1 MEATNMDNLYMKKLN
16 EIILPLSTLAILFVL
31 GFVLPSTTHA
41 ATAPDLGASDSF
53 SILGQT
59 LITGISTISGDVGS
73 NNVTGGVSITALTT
87 TDVAGTIFATD
98 LVAPSEGIIA
108 PAVQADASAAFTVDI
123 PGQGSDATIV
133 GNLDGQT
140 FTPGVYDQGALL
152 LAGGTVTLDGAG
164 VYIFRSASDLTSA
177 GTINLINGARACDVF
192 WRVQTSADINGTS
205 FVGTILAGAGV
216 HFGAGVTL
224 DGRALAVGADVTL
237 GVGGTI
243 SGPSCISGGGGGGGS
258 DGGGGTQ
265 RPRIH
270 VEKIAVPDEL
280 PNGPGTVVY
289 DYAVTNLG
297 KSLIENIEVTDDTC
311 SSVEFVSGDT
321 DDDEKLDTD
330 EEWSYECTM
339 RLSLTT
345 TNVVT
350 ATGEASS
357 GRETRD
363 TDEAT
368 VVVGIPRTITPPLS
382 VATTTTPRFPSTG
395 VSPREGSPL
404 TNVLVLAGLG
414 VLGFFALRKRH
425 VI

>member
-1 MEATNMDNLYMKKLN
+1 MG
-16 EIILPLSTLAILFVL
+16 TLAILLVL
-31 GFVLPSTTHA
+31 DFVLPSTTQA
-41 ATAPDLGASDSF
+41 ATAPCLGAPDSF

-87 TDVAGTIFATD
+87 GDVAGTIFATD

-108 PAVQADASAAFTVDI
+108 PAVQTDASAEFNVGI
-123 PGQGSDATIV
+123 PGQASNATIV
-133 GNLDGQT
+133 GNLDGQS

-164 VYIFRSASDLTSA
+164 IYIFRSASDLTSA
-177 GTINLINGARACDVF
+177 GTVNLINGARACDVY
-192 WRVQTSADINGTS
+192 WRVQTAANINGTA

-243 SGPSCISGGGGGGGS
+243 SGPSCISGGGGGGS
-258 DGGGGTQ
+258 GGGGGVQ

-270 VEKIAVPDEL
+270 VEKIATPDEL
-280 PNGPGTVVY
+280 PDGPGTVVY

-297 KSLIENIEVTDDTC
+297 KSLIQNIEVTDDTC

-330 EEWSYECTM
+330 EEWNYECTM

-350 ATGEASS
+350 TTGEASS
-357 GRETRD
+357 GRETKD

-368 VVVGIPRTITPPLS
+368 VVVGMSRVLALPLS
-382 VATTTTPRFPSTG
+382 GVATTTPRFPSTG
-395 VSPREGSPL
+395 VSPREGNPL
-404 TNVLVLAGLG
+404 TNVLVVAGLG
-414 VLGFFALRKRH
+414 ALGFFALRKRR

>member
-1 MEATNMDNLYMKKLN
+1 MKKLN
-16 EIILPLSTLAILFVL
+16 KIILPMGTLAILLVL
-31 GFVLPSTTHA
+31 DFVLPSTTQA
-41 ATAPDLGASDSF
+41 ATAPCLGAPDSF

-87 TDVAGTIFATD
+87 GDVAGTIFATD

-108 PAVQADASAAFTVDI
+108 PAVQTDASAEFNVGI
-123 PGQGSDATIV
+123 PGQASNATIV
-133 GNLDGQT
+133 GNLDGQS

-164 VYIFRSASDLTSA
+164 IYIFRSASDLTSA
-177 GTINLINGARACDVF
+177 GTVNLINGARACDVY
-192 WRVQTSADINGTS
+192 WRVQTAANINGTA

-243 SGPSCISGGGGGGGS
+243 SGPSCISGGGGGGS
-258 DGGGGTQ
+258 GGGGGVQ

-270 VEKIAVPDEL
+270 VEKIATPDEL
-280 PNGPGTVVY
+280 PDGPGTVVY

-297 KSLIENIEVTDDTC
+297 KSLIQNIEVTDDTC

-330 EEWSYECTM
+330 EEWNYECTM

-350 ATGEASS
+350 TTGEASS
-357 GRETRD
+357 GRETKD

-368 VVVGIPRTITPPLS
+368 VVVGMSRVLALPLS
-382 VATTTTPRFPSTG
+382 GVATTTPRFPSTG
-395 VSPREGSPL
+395 VSPREGNPL
-404 TNVLVLAGLG
+404 TNVLVVAGLG
-414 VLGFFALRKRH
+414 ALGFFALRKRR

>member
-1 MEATNMDNLYMKKLN
+1 MLIIEYMKKLN
-16 EIILPLSTLAILFVL
+16 KIILPMSTLAILFVL
-31 GFVLPSTTHA
+31 GFVLPSTTQA
-41 ATAPDLGASDSF
+41 ATAPSLGASDSF

-73 NNVTGGVSITALTT
+73 NNVAGGVSITALTT
-87 TDVAGTIFATD
+87 GDVAGTIFATD

-108 PAVQADASAAFTVDI
+108 AAVQADASAEFNVGI
-123 PGQGSDATIV
+123 PGQVSDATII
-133 GNLDGQT
+133 GNLDGQS

-164 VYIFRSASDLTSA
+164 IYIFRSASDLTSA
-177 GTINLINGARACDVF
+177 GTINLINGARACDVY

-216 HFGAGVTL
+216 HFGPGVTL

-243 SGPSCISGGGGGGGS
+243 SGPTCAVPPPPPPPPSSGGGS
-258 DGGGGTQ
+258 SP

-270 VEKIAVPDEL
+270 VEKIATPDEL

-289 DYAVTNLG
+289 DYAVTNVG
-297 KSLIENIEVTDDTC
+297 SISIDNVEVTDDKC
-311 SSVEFVSGDT
+311 PDVEFIGG
-321 DDDEKLDTD
+321 DDDNDERLDRD
-330 EEWSYECTM
+330 EEWTYQCTT
-339 RLSLTT
+339 RLSETT

-350 ATGEASS
+350 ATGESQS
-357 GRETRD
+357 GRSTED

-368 VVVGIPRTITPPLS
+368 VVVGTPRVLALPLS
-382 VATTTTPRFPSTG
+382 GVATSTPRFQSTG
-395 VSPREGSPL
+395 VLPREGNPL

-414 VLGFFALRKRH
+414 ALGFFALRKRH

>member
-1 MEATNMDNLYMKKLN
+1 MKQLYKTLLPVNM
-16 EIILPLSTLAILFVL
+16 LAILFAL

-41 ATAPDLGASDSF
+41 ATAPDLGAADSF

-73 NNVTGGVSITALTT
+73 NNVTGGISITALTT
-87 TDVAGTIFATD
+87 VDVAGTIFATD
-98 LVAPSEGIIA
+98 LAAPSEGIIA

-123 PGQGSDATIV
+123 PGQGSDGLIV

-140 FTPGVYDQGALL
+140 FTPGVYDQGSLL

-177 GTINLINGARACDVF
+177 GTINLINGARACDVY
-192 WRVQTSADINGTS
+192 WRIQTSADINGAS

-216 HFGAGVTL
+216 HFGPGVTL

-243 SGPSCISGGGGGGGS
+243 SGPTCAVPPPPPPPVPSSSSGGS
-258 DGGGGTQ
+258 SP

-280 PNGPGTVVY
+280 PDGPGTVVY
-289 DYAVTNLG
+289 DYAVTNVG
-297 KSLIENIEVTDDTC
+297 TISIDNVEVTDDKC
-311 SSVEFVSGDT
+311 SDVEFVGG
-321 DDDEKLDTD
+321 DDDNDERLDRD
-330 EEWSYECTM
+330 EEWTYQCTM
-339 RLSLTT
+339 RLSETT

-350 ATGEASS
+350 ATGESQT

-363 TDEAT
+363 TDEAI
-368 VVVGIPRTITPPLS
+368 VVVGTPRTIALPLT
-382 VATTTTPRFPSTG
+382 VTATTTPRLPSTG
-395 VSPREGSPL
+395 VAPREGSPL
-404 TNVLVLAGLG
+404 TSVLVLAGLG
-414 VLGFFALRKRH
+414 ALGFFALRKRR

>member
-1 MEATNMDNLYMKKLN
+1 A
-16 EIILPLSTLAILFVL
+16 
-31 GFVLPSTTHA
+31 
-41 ATAPDLGASDSF
+41 DSF

-87 TDVAGTIFATD
+87 GDVAGTIFATD

-108 PAVQADASAAFTVDI
+108 PAVQTDASAEFNVGI
-123 PGQGSDATIV
+123 PGQASNATIV
-133 GNLDGQT
+133 GNLDGQS

-164 VYIFRSASDLTSA
+164 IYIFRSASDLTSA
-177 GTINLINGARACDVF
+177 GTVNLINGARACDVY
-192 WRVQTSADINGTS
+192 WRVQTSADINGTA

-243 SGPSCISGGGGGGGS
+243 SGPSCISGGGGGGS
-258 DGGGGTQ
+258 GGGGGVQ

-270 VEKIAVPDEL
+270 VEKIATPDEL
-280 PNGPGTVVY
+280 PDGPGTVVY

-297 KSLIENIEVTDDTC
+297 KSLIQNIEVTDDTC

-330 EEWSYECTM
+330 EEWNYECTM

-350 ATGEASS
+350 TTGEASS
-357 GRETRD
+357 GRETKD

-368 VVVGIPRTITPPLS
+368 VVVGMSRVLALPLS
-382 VATTTTPRFPSTG
+382 GVATTTPRFPSTG
-395 VSPREGSPL
+395 VSPREGNPL
-404 TNVLVLAGLG
+404 TNVLVVAGLG
-414 VLGFFALRKRH
+414 ALGFFALRKRR